1 MDSVTIATTLLGMQ
15 QSNTRQQIQTAV
27 AKSAMQQDRAVIDM
41 IAASTANLANLQAS
55 PPAGMGAFVN
65 RTA

>member
-1 MDSVTIATTLLGMQ
+1 MDPVSIAMTVLSMKQG
-15 QSNTRQQIQTAV
+15 NTRQQIQTAV

-41 IAASTANLANLQAS
+41 ITASANNLSQINS
-55 PPAGMGAFVN
+55 TPAGMGQYVN